1 MKRLIEWSIDHHW
14 MVLALSVLLAAA
26 GVWTARSMPV
36 DVFPDLTAPTVTIL
50 TEGRGMA
57 PEEMETLVTFPIEAA
72 INGASGVRRV
82 RSATAVGVAVVW
94 VEFDWGTDIFQARQI
109 VAEKLALVGSALPP
123 QVERPVLAPI
133 SSIMGEILFFA
144 ISSET
149 DDPLTLRTVADTVV
163 RRRLLAVSGVSQVTP
178 IGGAER
184 QFQVIAHP
192 DQLRANGISVTEL
205 LDAVRGASQNTSAG
219 IYMEGPQEY
228 VLQTIGR
235 ARTTDEI
242 ADTVVALRGERSV
255 LVRDVADVREGAGL
269 KRGEG
274 SRNGKPAVIV
284 GVLKQP
290 GANTVELTRRLDQ
303 ELDALQRE
311 LPRGMTIDRRIF
323 RQSDFIE
330 VAVENVVNALR
341 DGGLLVVVIVILF
354 LANLRA
360 AAITLTAI
368 PLSLAAA
375 VLVLRAFDATIN
387 TMTLGGMA
395 IAIGALV
402 DDAIIDVENVVRR
415 LRENVARPTEEQRPT
430 AVIVRDATLEIR
442 TSIVFATIII
452 VLVFLPIFG
461 LAGVEGRLLTPLALA
476 YIVALLA
483 SLLVAIVVTP
493 ALGYAFL
500 PGARSI
506 LRGHDG
512 WLSRTLRN
520 RFAKDLPRALDH
532 PRLVMAASALLLIVA
547 LAAMTRLGTAFLPE
561 FNEGTLTIQANTL
574 PGTSLPKSDEI
585 GRRVE
590 QILLSQP
597 EVVATARRTGR
608 AELDEH
614 VQGVEAAE
622 IDVGL
627 RETDRPR
634 AELLAQL
641 RREFS
646 TLPGT
651 NVTIGQP
658 ISHRI
663 DHMLSGTRANIAV
676 KIVGDDLLT
685 LRRLGERVR
694 DVMMAVPGAVDVSL
708 EQQTEVPVVRFV
720 LNRTAIA
727 RYGLRPNDVAEAVET
742 SFAGAVV
749 GRIFDKATA
758 FDLVVKFDP
767 AAQADFDRLADLP
780 VDTPNGGPV
789 PIRLL
794 ADVRREQ
801 GPNMI
806 LRENVQRRIV
816 ISSNVAGRDLGGV
829 VEDMRTAVAQAVPM
843 PPGYHVEYGG
853 QFESEQSASRRLMV
867 LGVGVVVGVFML
879 LVLAFGR
886 SRDALLIM
894 VNLPLALIGGVVGVF
909 LAGGVLSVASMIG
922 FITLFGIATRNGI
935 MLVSHIHHLMQEEGV
950 TDFREAVER
959 GARERLIPILMT
971 AMAAGLALIPLA
983 FGGGK
988 PGSEIQTPMAIVILC
1003 GLMTST
1009 LLNMVVVPTMYLR
1022 YARPV
1027 PVRERVAVTA
1037 PSADERDRGRAPFGP
1052 PPHPIQSEG

>member
-1 MKRLIEWSIDHHW
+1 MKRLIQWSIDHHW
-14 MVLALSVLLAAA
+14 MVLALSVLLAGA
-26 GVWTARSMPV
+26 GAWTARAMPI

-50 TEGRGMA
+50 TEGHGMA

-72 INGASGVRRV
+72 INGASDVRRV
-82 RSATAVGVAVVW
+82 RSATAVGIAVVW
-94 VEFDWGTDIFQARQI
+94 VEFDWGTDIFRARQV
-109 VAEKLALVGSALPP
+109 VAEKLTLVGGSLPP
-123 QVERPVLAPI
+123 QVERPILAPI

-144 ISSET
+144 ISS
-149 DDPLTLRTVADTVV
+149 DVHDALTLRTAADTVV
-163 RRRLLAVSGVSQVTP
+163 RRRLLALAGVSQVTP

-192 DQLRANGISVTEL
+192 DQLRASNISVTEL
-205 LDAVRGASQNTSAG
+205 LSAVRGASQNTSAG
-219 IYMEGPQEY
+219 IYMEGSQEY

-235 ARTTDEI
+235 ARTPDEVGNSVI
-242 ADTVVALRGERSV
+242 GLRGDRSV
-255 LVRDVADVREGAGL
+255 LVRDVADVREGAAL

-284 GVLKQP
+284 GVQKQP
-290 GANTVELTRRLDQ
+290 GANTVELTARLDR
-303 ELDALQRE
+303 ELDALQQE

-323 RQSDFIE
+323 RQADFIE
-330 VAVENVVNALR
+330 VAIDNVVRALR
-341 DGGLLVVVIVILF
+341 DGGLLVVLIVVFF

-360 AAITLTAI
+360 AAITLTAM

-375 VLVLRAFDATIN
+375 MLVLRAFGATIN
-387 TMTLGGMA
+387 TMTLGGLA

-402 DDAIIDVENVVRR
+402 DDAIVDVENVVRR
-415 LRENVARPTEEQRPT
+415 LRENAARPADQQQPT
-430 AVIVRDATLEIR
+430 AAVVRDATLEIR
-442 TSIVFATIII
+442 TSIVFATVII
-452 VLVFLPIFG
+452 VLVFLPVFG
-461 LAGVEGRLLTPLALA
+461 LTGVEGRLLSPLAFA

-493 ALGYAFL
+493 ALSAAFL

-512 WLSRTLRN
+512 WLARTLKTRY
-520 RFAKDLPRALDH
+520 AKDLPLALDH
-532 PRLVMAASALLLIVA
+532 PRFVIAISTAALIVA
-547 LAAMTRLGTAFLPE
+547 AAAMTRMGTAFLPE
-561 FNEGTLTIQANTL
+561 FHEGSLTVQANTL
-574 PGTSLPKSDEI
+574 PGTSLAKSDEI

-590 QILLSQP
+590 QIMLAQP

-608 AELDEH
+608 AEYDEH

-627 RETDRPR
+627 RETGRPR
-634 AELLAQL
+634 AELLADL
-641 RREFS
+641 RRGFS

-663 DHMLSGTRANIAV
+663 DHMLSGTRASIAV
-676 KIVGDDLLT
+676 KVFGDDLPT

-694 DVMMAVPGAVDVSL
+694 DVVVKTPGAVDVSL
-708 EQQTEVPVVRFV
+708 EQQMDVPFVRFV
-720 LNRTAIA
+720 LNRGAIA
-727 RYGLRPNDVAEAVET
+727 RYGLRADDVAEAVET
-742 SFAGAVV
+742 AFSGTTV
-749 GRIFDKATA
+749 GRIFDRAAA
-758 FDLVVKFDP
+758 FDLVVKFDT
-767 AAQADFDRLADLP
+767 ASQADFERLGELP
-780 VDTPNGGPV
+780 INTPTGGPV

-794 ADVRREQ
+794 ADIRREV
-801 GPNMI
+801 GPNMV

-816 ISSNVAGRDLGGV
+816 ISSNVAGRDLGSV
-829 VEDMRTAVAQAVPM
+829 VEDIRSTVSREALM
-843 PPGYHVEYGG
+843 PRGYRVEYGG
-853 QFESEQSASRRLMV
+853 QFESQQRASQRLLILGIAVVAV
-867 LGVGVVVGVFML
+867 LFML

-886 SRDALLIM
+886 PRDAWLIM
-894 VNLPLALIGGVVGVF
+894 LNLPLALIGGVVGVF

-935 MLVSHIHHLMQEEGV
+935 MLVSHIRHLMEEEGV
-950 TDFREAVER
+950 GDFRKAVER

-983 FGGGK
+983 IGGGK
-988 PGSEIQTPMAIVILC
+988 TGSEIQTPMAIVILC
-1003 GLMTST
+1003 GLTTST

-1022 YARPV
+1022 YGKAR
-1027 PVRERVAVTA
+1027 
-1037 PSADERDRGRAPFGP
+1037 
-1052 PPHPIQSEG
+1052 